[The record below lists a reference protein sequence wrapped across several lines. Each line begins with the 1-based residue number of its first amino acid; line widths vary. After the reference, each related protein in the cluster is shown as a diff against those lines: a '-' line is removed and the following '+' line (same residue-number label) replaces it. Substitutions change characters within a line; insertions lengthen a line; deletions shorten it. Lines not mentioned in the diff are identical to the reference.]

1 MDCGC
6 IFVFWVADWFAMLNN
21 KMGGDLDK
29 IRVVGQYFVE
39 VWKALGM
46 KMENV
51 QFLWASDE
59 IQKDGEN
66 YWGMVMDIARKFPLN
81 RI

>member
-1 MDCGC
+1 
-6 IFVFWVADWFAMLNN
+6 
-21 KMGGDLDK
+21 
-29 IRVVGQYFVE
+29 
-39 VWKALGM
+39 
-46 KMENV
+46 MENV

-81 RI
+81 RIQRCATALGRKEGDDLAVAQLMYPCMQCTDVFYLKADIC

>member
-1 MDCGC
+1 M
-6 IFVFWVADWFAMLNN
+6 
-21 KMGGDLDK
+21 
-29 IRVVGQYFVE
+29 E

-51 QFLWASDE
+51 KFLWASDE